1 MRAIRADLAAEMQSL
16 VRDAATPVRGGETV
30 KGQMRRA
37 WSALGRPDF
46 WRVRSAWH
54 GEAGRWTGDAIEDF
68 RARGRQLAA
77 TRAERGSQERA
88 GAPAKARQVAERWDM
103 GEARR
108 QFTQVHEVIA
118 LIERGDFQ
126 AEASVQ
132 MQALLQRLGE
142 LAGPKGKAKGTLML
156 TLNFEVDGR
165 NVAIVGETK
174 TKAPKDVRARTF
186 YFVTAQGGLS
196 QEPET
201 GDLFTGPREVGN
213 RSA

>member
-1 MRAIRADLAAEMQSL
+1 
-16 VRDAATPVRGGETV
+16 
-30 KGQMRRA
+30 
-37 WSALGRPDF
+37 
-46 WRVRSAWH
+46 
-54 GEAGRWTGDAIEDF
+54 
-68 RARGRQLAA
+68 
-77 TRAERGSQERA
+77 
-88 GAPAKARQVAERWDM
+88 M
-103 GEARR
+103 GEGR

-126 AEASVQ
+126 AEASAQ
-132 MQALLQRLGE
+132 MQALLQRLGV
-142 LAGPKGKAKGTLML
+142 LAGPKGKAKGTLTL

-196 QEPET
+196 QEPQT
-201 GDLFTGPREVGN
+201 DDLFTGPREVRG